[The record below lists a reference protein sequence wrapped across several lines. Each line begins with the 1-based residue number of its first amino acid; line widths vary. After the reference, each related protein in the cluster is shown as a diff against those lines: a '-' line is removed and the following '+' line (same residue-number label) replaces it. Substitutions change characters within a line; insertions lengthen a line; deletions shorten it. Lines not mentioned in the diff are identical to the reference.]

1 MTRLTVAQALIR
13 FLAVQHSERDG
24 TQQPLFAGC
33 FGIFGHGNLAGIGQA
48 LHPCDPGMPL
58 PIATQTRAYL
68 NGCGLAVP
76 PGLRR

>member
-1 MTRLTVAQALIR
+1 VIGE
-13 FLAVQHSERDG
+13 LAG
-24 TQQPLFAGC
+24 LGAPLFV
-33 FGIFGHGNLAGIGQA
+33 IVEQDLY
-48 LHPCDPGMPL
+48 PCDPGVPL